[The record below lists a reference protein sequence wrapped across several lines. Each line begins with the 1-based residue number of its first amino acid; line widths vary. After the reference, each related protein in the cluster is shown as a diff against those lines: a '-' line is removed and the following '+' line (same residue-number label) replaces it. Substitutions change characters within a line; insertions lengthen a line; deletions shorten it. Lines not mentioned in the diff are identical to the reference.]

1 MTADY
6 LKSLADTTIE
16 EKIKMA
22 LFHQSVM
29 SEEINEAPIEAGKF
43 CARKPFRKWYP
54 SGTKNTTAS
63 AVTETRDG
71 TDTASQSVGISV
83 EPK

>member
-43 CARKPFRKWYP
+43 
-54 SGTKNTTAS
+54 
-63 AVTETRDG
+63 E
-71 TDTASQSVGISV
+71 SQ
-83 EPK
+83 

>member
-22 LFHQSVM
+22 LFHQSSM
-29 SEEINEAPIEAGKF
+29 NEQINDTPIEAGKF
-43 CARKPFRKWYP
+43 
-54 SGTKNTTAS
+54 
-63 AVTETRDG
+63 E
-71 TDTASQSVGISV
+71 SQ
-83 EPK
+83 